1 MFVKTDTGIWAMDNL
16 IFSLNATLPLFI
28 MMVVGYI
35 LKKINFIDDHGS
47 DQMNRLVFRVFLP
60 ALLFLDLAREDFK
73 AIWDGQMILFCF
85 VVTVLSILIALVVS
99 LIDKDHCERGEI
111 IQGSFRSAAATLGIA
126 FMLNIYD
133 SATAV
138 ALMIIGSVPLYNV
151 FSVIILSLTAEND
164 AEGETNNHGLI
175 NKKLIKKTLYNV
187 ITNPIILSIAA
198 GLVWSLLE
206 LPMPTIMSKSVTY
219 LANLASPLALI
230 ILGSEFEFAAAG
242 KKIKEIVAVSFTKL
256 ILLCM
261 IFLPIAISIGY
272 RDEKLVAILIMLGS
286 GTTSSSFIMAKN
298 MGHEGIISSSVVM
311 ITTLLMSFTMTMWL
325 FILKSMGYI

>member
-1 MFVKTDTGIWAMDNL
+1 MNNL

-28 MMVVGYI
+28 MMVVGYV
-35 LKKINFIDDHGS
+35 LKRINFIDEHGS
-47 DQMNRLVFRVFLP
+47 NQMNRLVFRVFLP
-60 ALLFLDLAREDFK
+60 ALLFMDLAKEDFR

-85 VVTVLSILIALVVS
+85 VVTVLSILIALIVS
-99 LIDKDHCERGEI
+99 LIDKDKCERGEI

-151 FSVIILSLTAEND
+151 FSVIILSVTAKDEGISGEAD
-164 AEGETNNHGLI
+164 AAD
-175 NKKLIKKTLYNV
+175 KKAKNRALLKKTLYNV
-187 ITNPIILSIAA
+187 VTNPIILSIAA
-198 GLVWSLLE
+198 GLIWSLLE
-206 LPMPTIMSKSVTY
+206 IPMPTIMSKSVTY

-230 ILGSEFEFAAAG
+230 VLGSEFEFSAAG
-242 KKIKEIVAVSFTKL
+242 KKLKEIVAVSFTKL

-298 MGHEGIISSSVVM
+298 MGHEGVISSSVVM

-325 FILKSMGYI
+325 FILKSLGYI

>member
-1 MFVKTDTGIWAMDNL
+1 MSNL

-28 MMVVGYI
+28 MMVVGYV
-35 LKKINFIDDHGS
+35 LKHMKFIDDHGS
-47 DQMNRLVFRVFLP
+47 NQMNRLVFRVFLP
-60 ALLFLDLAREDFK
+60 ALLFMDLAKEDFK
-73 AIWDGQMILFCF
+73 AIWDGELILFCF
-85 VVTVLSILIALVVS
+85 VVTILSIGIAILVS
-99 LIDKDHCERGEI
+99 LLDKDKRERGEI
-111 IQGSFRSAAATLGIA
+111 IQGAYRSAAATLGIA

-138 ALMIIGSVPLYNV
+138 ALMIIGSVPLYNITA
-151 FSVIILSLTAEND
+151 VIVLSITAQGEN
-164 AEGETNNHGLI
+164 GSSN
-175 NKKLIKKTLYNV
+175 KLIKKTLYNV
-187 ITNPIILSIAA
+187 ITNPIILSIVA
-198 GLVWSLLE
+198 GLLWSLLG
-206 LPMPTIMSKSVTY
+206 LPIPTIMNRSVTY

-230 ILGSEFEFAAAG
+230 VLGSEFEFKAAG

-261 IFLPIAISIGY
+261 IFLPVAISLGF

-298 MGHEGIISSSVVM
+298 MGHEGVISSSVVM
-311 ITTLLMSFTMTMWL
+311 ITTLLMSFTMTLWL